1 MGSISAAI
9 SRNRQQSDSKSS
21 YSPDLEYTGQQYS
34 DLIGGRGSPYGGV
47 GMSGGQYVGSQ
58 ATQGFGTNRFGD
70 KGQQYFNPNTASGNV
85 WGSDY
90 GTGAYPGSQGN
101 PYTSGSSQYP
111 GSGAVYGSP
120 QSGAGPNGMD
130 SPSGYQQGPYQGSQQ
145 AGPSGPIG
153 GDSMGA
159 GGGWRPGGYGNGQQ
173 PGGGFGGGAGGGSGY
188 GGYGAM
194 QPYQFGSGGAA
205 GDTSATGA
213 AAYGGYNQ
221 LNRAY
226 GRLGSQGVTG
236 QERAN
241 LMSASNEAIQ
251 SNANAYRDQ
260 IMNRAG
266 ASGNYAGTA
275 GALARLGASSGQN
288 LVNADRQN
296 QIAIMQENQR
306 RKEAGLAGQAGVA
319 QGQAGLYGTSAGYTS
334 GLLAGRAGLA
344 KLKKEDYTSGAG
356 TGGTVSGSGSFGG

>member
-1 MGSISAAI
+1 
-9 SRNRQQSDSKSS
+9 
-21 YSPDLEYTGQQYS
+21 
-34 DLIGGRGSPYGGV
+34 
-47 GMSGGQYVGSQ
+47 
-58 ATQGFGTNRFGD
+58 
-70 KGQQYFNPNTASGNV
+70 
-85 WGSDY
+85 
-90 GTGAYPGSQGN
+90 
-101 PYTSGSSQYP
+101 
-111 GSGAVYGSP
+111 
-120 QSGAGPNGMD
+120 
-130 SPSGYQQGPYQGSQQ
+130 
-145 AGPSGPIG
+145 
-153 GDSMGA
+153 
-159 GGGWRPGGYGNGQQ
+159 
-173 PGGGFGGGAGGGSGY
+173 
-188 GGYGAM
+188 M

-205 GDTSATGA
+205 GDTTATGA

-344 KLKKEDYTSGAG
+344 KLKQQDYTSGAG
-356 TGGTVSGSGSFGG
+356 TGGTISGSYSGGGGGGG